1 MSIDLAKL
9 PQPTVIEQLSFEAV
23 LAENLAL
30 LKQIIPDYEELES
43 DDYMPLIEAFAYR
56 ELLLRQRINNGARAV
71 MLPYAVG
78 SDLDNLASFYNIE
91 RLIVDGELET
101 DNRLRERVLLA
112 FDKYSTAGS
121 IDSYKLACL
130 SASSYVKD
138 VAAQSLTAGEVTIT
152 ILSAEEN
159 GLASNELLQAVS
171 DKVTADKVRPLTD
184 LVIVNSAE
192 IIEYNINATLFFYSG
207 PTSEL
212 VKQTAVERL
221 NEYVKNTHKLGH
233 NIHVSAIH
241 GALQVEGVQRVD
253 LHGFSDLIIDGH
265 QAAFCTGISVN
276 NGGTD
281 E

>member
-9 PQPTVIEQLSFEAV
+9 PHPVVIEQLSFEAV
-23 LAENLAL
+23 LVENLSL
-30 LKQIIPDYEELES
+30 LKQIIPTYEELES

-56 ELLLRQRINNGARAV
+56 ELLLRQRVNNGAKAV

-91 RLIVDGELET
+91 RLVIDDELEA
-101 DNRLRERVLLA
+101 DSRLRERVLLA

-130 SASSYVKD
+130 SSSSYVKD
-138 VAAQSLTAGEVTIT
+138 VGVQSLIAGEVTIT
-152 ILSAEEN
+152 ILSAEGS
-159 GLASNELLQAVS
+159 GLASNELLQAVTNE
-171 DKVTADKVRPLTD
+171 VTADKVRPLTD
-184 LVIVNSAE
+184 FVIVNSAE
-192 IIEYNINATLFFYSG
+192 IIEYSINATLFFYNS

-212 VKQTAVERL
+212 VKQTAIKRL
-221 NEYVKNTHKLGH
+221 NEYIKNTHKLGH

-253 LHGFSDLIIDGH
+253 LHGFSDLIIDSH
-265 QAAFCTGISVN
+265 QAAYCTAVSVN

>member
-138 VAAQSLTAGEVTIT
+138 VAVQSLTAGEVTIT